1 MTEPHE
7 YSAALRLFSQTRPLA
22 DLKSVLGEPTTSHD
36 LGDPVSGQMPAGPT
50 RQHSYWGY
58 EPAGS
63 RTGRPLDAL
72 LADIAEFVE
81 AHRATLELQLD
92 PVLMRRLAD
101 LDLRI
106 TFDVY

>member
-1 MTEPHE
+1 
-7 YSAALRLFSQTRPLA
+7 
-22 DLKSVLGEPTTSHD
+22 
-36 LGDPVSGQMPAGPT
+36 
-50 RQHSYWGY
+50 
-58 EPAGS
+58 
-63 RTGRPLDAL
+63 LDAL

-81 AHRATLELQLD
+81 AHRATLELLRVDCSVDVFCGVFSGVDAQGGFQLD

>member
-1 MTEPHE
+1 
-7 YSAALRLFSQTRPLA
+7 
-22 DLKSVLGEPTTSHD
+22 
-36 LGDPVSGQMPAGPT
+36 
-50 RQHSYWGY
+50 
-58 EPAGS
+58 
-63 RTGRPLDAL
+63 LDAL